1 MHPAKT
7 TTSSRLLR
15 RGCFAL
21 LFTCLG
27 AALAIGLER
36 LYPPAQEMISTR
48 KALVIDGPP
57 DDGHRYLLPP
67 GTVLYYETAMPEGHA
82 RYRAYFYYKGEIEGD
97 PLPLEPKH
105 HGSLIAPGWLSS
117 PEPDAPSL

>member
-48 KALVIDGPP
+48 KALVIDGPMG
-57 DDGHRYLLPP
+57 DDQAYLLPP
-67 GTVLYYETAMPEGHA
+67 GTVLYYDAAMPEGHV
-82 RYRAYFYYKGEIEGD
+82 RYRAYFYYRGTPDSD
-97 PLPLEPKH
+97 PVPLEPKH
-105 HGSLIAPGWLSS
+105 RGSLIAPTWLSS